1 MWDLWGLRIVDYFLI
16 KIKKKRNLRV
26 NWIYW
31 VLKKKKSF
39 LSSSSGENNI
49 KNFSMILYQTVFV
62 FAFIIYCLFSSFTC
76 QYKSCY
82 TSFLFLFYSSLKPW
96 SAVYSFIPSSVG
108 FSKNINIV
116 YEAMISF
123 HFIIFKKKC

>member
-1 MWDLWGLRIVDYFLI
+1 
-16 KIKKKRNLRV
+16 
-26 NWIYW
+26 
-31 VLKKKKSF
+31 
-39 LSSSSGENNI
+39 
-49 KNFSMILYQTVFV
+49 MILYQTVFV

-116 YEAMISF
+116 YAAMISF
-123 HFIIFKKKC
+123 HFIIFKKNVEHQPHLKKKLTFLNHPLFCPF